1 MPIQIETP
9 AIRMLRDRL
18 LETGGAP
25 STVAVTDESVAHAD
39 TEEAL
44 GGDAEAIALLGATIE
59 AMVIMLAADGNASQA
74 EKDLLRGAVRELTAG
89 GVRSVEIDKLFEAAL
104 ARVKDQGA
112 DLRLAE
118 AAGVLKKETIASE
131 AAFVLAAAM
140 AFADQEIA
148 DAENE
153 TLNRFAE
160 LLGLEDERANQLLDE
175 LET

>member
-25 STVAVTDESVAHAD
+25 SVVATDESVAHAD

-44 GGDAEAIALLGATIE
+44 GGDVEAIALLGATIE
-59 AMVIMLAADGNASQA
+59 AMVIMLAADGNVSQA

-104 ARVKDQGA
+104 VRVKEQGA
-112 DLRLAE
+112 DRRLAE
-118 AAGVLKKETIASE
+118 AAAVLKKETIASE

-140 AFADQEIA
+140 AVAAQDIADAQNQTMNRFADQ
-148 DAENE
+148 
-153 TLNRFAE
+153 
-160 LLGLEDERANQLLDE
+160 LGLEEGRANQLLDE